1 MKGRSTMAGR
11 LGTAANPI
19 VINLKER
26 FTADDLGT
34 AIKGKFRTIEG
45 LHPIPGESH
54 VLIKNAGRSGSLGPM
69 GVTQPTKKPTPKK
82 KTKVAAKKSA
92 GGKKP

>member
-1 MKGRSTMAGR
+1 
-11 LGTAANPI
+11 
-19 VINLKER
+19 
-26 FTADDLGT
+26 
-34 AIKGKFRTIEG
+34 
-45 LHPIPGESH
+45 
-54 VLIKNAGRSGSLGPM
+54 M